1 MANLRNRNQKMN
13 FCNFPFLVKKR
24 VVRNLRNEEEH
35 VCILD
40 VHISFTA
47 NKYADACDTPEARID
62 LDVDHIFLST
72 DTHSQHDLRDLL
84 QVGEPFFWDSL
95 MEKAYRVAHEELF
108 CDEPYQDF
116 TGDDMMEMVI
126 KQNTAII
133 NSLFK
138 GGAA

>member
-1 MANLRNRNQKMN
+1 MANLSNRNQKMN

-40 VHISFTA
+40 VHISFKE
-47 NKYADACDTPEARID
+47 NRYADACDTPEARID

-72 DTHSQHDLRDLL
+72 DTQ
-84 QVGEPFFWDSL
+84 
-95 MEKAYRVAHEELF
+95 ELF

-133 NSLFK
+133 NSLYK